1 MARTVVIALV
11 MAVVGLVLL
20 FNGAL
25 GLTIS
30 GWGDAE
36 AIFGLFLSGLV
47 TNTSAIAYVQ
57 LQSQGA

>member
-1 MARTVVIALV
+1 MDRTVVIALV
-11 MAVVGLVLL
+11 MAVGGLVLL

-36 AIFGLFLSGLV
+36 AIFGLFLLV
-47 TNTSAIAYVQ
+47 VSAILLFRSRKA
-57 LQSQGA
+57 L

>member
-1 MARTVVIALV
+1 MDRTVVIALV

-25 GLTIS
+25 GLTVS

-36 AIFGLFLSGLV
+36 AIFGLFLLAV
-47 TNTSAIAYVQ
+47 SAILLVRGRKA
-57 LQSQGA
+57 L